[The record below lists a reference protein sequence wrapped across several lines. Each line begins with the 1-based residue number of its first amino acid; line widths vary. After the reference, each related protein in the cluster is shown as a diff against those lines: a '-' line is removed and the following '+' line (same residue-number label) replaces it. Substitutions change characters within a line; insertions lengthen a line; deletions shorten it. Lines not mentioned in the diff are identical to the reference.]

1 MPLSSSGN
9 STPVPT
15 VTSSKGTTRIIMPN
29 DRMPAPKEKTQKNPH
44 EKGNQTFARV
54 FANEPASQEINNDE
68 PHFAAGSIIVREKLL
83 RETDT
88 TPEIVT
94 VMIKREKGF
103 SPKTGDWEFFV
114 LEGTLEKVEKRE
126 TVGSCAKCHA
136 QAAKSD
142 WVFKTYLK

>member
-9 STPVPT
+9 NTPVT
-15 VTSSKGTTRIIMPN
+15 AVTSSKGTTRIIMPN
-29 DRMPAPKEKTQKNPH
+29 ERMAAPQEKTQKNPH

-54 FANEPASQEINNDE
+54 FANQAALQEINKAE

-83 RETDT
+83 RETDP

-126 TVGSCAKCHA
+126 TVGSCAKCHT
-136 QAAKSD
+136 QAEKTD